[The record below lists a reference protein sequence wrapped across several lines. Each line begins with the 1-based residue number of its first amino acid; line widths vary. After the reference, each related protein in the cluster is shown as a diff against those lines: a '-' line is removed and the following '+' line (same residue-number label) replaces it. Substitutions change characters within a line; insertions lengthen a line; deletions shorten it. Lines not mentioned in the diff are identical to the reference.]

1 MRGIVASRV
10 KVLDRGVD
18 VLLIGDPVPF
28 LIFKEVVLFLLL
40 LFRVAVCNKLV
51 LVSLSISKLILDL
64 ISKIHIQA

>member
-10 KVLDRGVD
+10 KVLDIGAD

-28 LIFKEVVLFLLL
+28 LIFKGFVLFLLL
-40 LFRVAVCNKLV
+40 LLRVAVCNKLV

>member
-10 KVLDRGVD
+10 KVLDIGAD
-18 VLLIGDPVPF
+18 GLLIGDPVPF
-28 LIFKEVVLFLLL
+28 LIFKGVVLFLLL
-40 LFRVAVCNKLV
+40 LLKVAVCNKLV

>member
-10 KVLDRGVD
+10 KVLDIGAD

-28 LIFKEVVLFLLL
+28 LIFKGVVLFLLL
-40 LFRVAVCNKLV
+40 LLKVAVCNKLV